1 MNKRG
6 IRPVLN
12 LPASPAETALGLV
25 AAAGMLFAIVSLA
38 IHWTALPERV
48 PTHFGPSGRPDAW
61 GSKTSLL
68 LLAAFSIVLYSGLTV
83 LARYPHK
90 YNFPVRIT
98 EENAPR
104 QYLLAR
110 SFMGW
115 LKVEVVW
122 LLAYI
127 ERKTIQV
134 ALGEAQ
140 GLGVLFLFAFLA
152 FLFATLGLYLLN
164 AFRAR

>member
-12 LPASPAETALGLV
+12 LPASPAETVLGLI
-25 AAAGMLFAIVSLA
+25 AAAGVVFAIVTLVV
-38 IHWTALPERV
+38 HWAALPERV

-68 LLAAFSIVLYSGLTV
+68 LLAAFSIVLYAGLTV

-90 YNFPVRIT
+90 YNYPVRIT

-110 SFMGW
+110 AFIGW

-122 LLAYI
+122 LLGYI

-140 GLGVLFLFAFLA
+140 GLGVSSLWILLA
-152 FLFATLGLYLLN
+152 LLFATLGLYLLN
-164 AFRAR
+164 AYRAR

>member
-25 AAAGMLFAIVSLA
+25 AAAGVLFAIVTLA
-38 IHWTALPERV
+38 LHWAALPERV
-48 PTHFGPSGRPDAW
+48 PTRFGPSGTPIAW
-61 GSKTSLL
+61 GPKGSLL
-68 LLAAFSIVLYSGLTV
+68 PLAALAFVLYTVFTV

-90 YNFPVRIT
+90 FNYLVRIT

-104 QYLLAR
+104 QYLLTR
-110 SFMGW
+110 SVIGW

-122 LLAYI
+122 LIAYI
-127 ERKTIQV
+127 EWKMVQV
-134 ALGEAQ
+134 ALGQAQ
-140 GLGVLFLFAFLA
+140 GLGPSWVWIWPALLFG
-152 FLFATLGLYLLN
+152 TLGVYLFN
-164 AFRAR
+164 SYRAR